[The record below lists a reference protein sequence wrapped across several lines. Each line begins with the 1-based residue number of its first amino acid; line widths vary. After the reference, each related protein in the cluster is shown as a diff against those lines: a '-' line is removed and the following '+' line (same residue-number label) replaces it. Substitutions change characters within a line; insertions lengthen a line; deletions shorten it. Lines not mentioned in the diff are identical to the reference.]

1 MKASDFLY
9 HRPASV
15 DEAVGLLADY
25 AGNARILAGG
35 QSLMPMMNM
44 RLWRPSSL
52 IDIGRLTDLDRVDM
66 RGEGTVLGALVRYR
80 RIESDPVIA
89 ERLPLLPVMI
99 RHVGDRQ
106 VRNRG
111 TIGGSLVQADPT
123 GEMPLAALVLGAV
136 AHVTGPRG
144 SRAIPLEEFFVG
156 SYATA
161 IDAEEMLVEVEYPRH
176 PAAFAFFEVN
186 RRHNDFAVVSVAAV
200 GDAGADGTWR
210 GVRLGLGGVDETP
223 VLARQ
228 AMALC
233 EGSGLDDAVVE
244 AAAAAAAGEVSPA
257 SDIRASEDYRRHLTA
272 VYVARALKALR
283 GSTGA
288 SEGKQP

>member
-15 DEAVGLLADY
+15 DEAVGFLADY

-35 QSLMPMMNM
+35 KSLMPMMNM

-52 IDIGRLTDLDRVDM
+52 IDIGRLTDLDRVGM

-80 RIESDPVIA
+80 RIESDQEIA

-123 GEMPLAALVLGAV
+123 VEMPLAALVLGAV

-200 GDAGADGTWR
+200 GDAGADGTWH

-233 EGSGLDDAVVE
+233 EGTGLDDAVVE

-288 SEGKQP
+288 SEGKKP

>member
-1 MKASDFLY
+1 MKASDFIY

-15 DEAVGLLADY
+15 NEAVGLLADY
-25 AGNARILAGG
+25 AGDARILAGG

-52 IDIGRLTDLDRVDM
+52 IDIGGLTDLDRVGIQ
-66 RGEGTVLGALVRYR
+66 GESTVLGALVRYR

-89 ERLPLLPVMI
+89 QRLPLLPLMI
-99 RHVGDRQ
+99 RYVGDRQ

-111 TIGGSLVQADPT
+111 TIGGSLIQADPT

-136 AHVTGPRG
+136 VNVTGPLG
-144 SRAIPLEEFFVG
+144 SRAIPLEELFVG

-161 IDAEEMLVEVEYPRH
+161 IDVNEILVEVVYPRH
-176 PAAFAFFEVN
+176 PAATAFFEVN

-200 GDAGADGTWR
+200 GDVDADGRSR
-210 GVRLGLGGVDETP
+210 GIRLGLGGVDETP

-228 AMALC
+228 AMRIC
-233 EGSGLDDAVVE
+233 EGARLDDAVVA
-244 AAAAAAAGEVSPA
+244 AAAAAAAGEISPA
-257 SDIRASEDYRRHLTA
+257 SDIRASEDYRRHLAA

-283 GSTGA
+283 GAAGA
-288 SEGKQP
+288 NERK

>member
-52 IDIGRLTDLDRVDM
+52 IDIGRLTDLDRVDV

-144 SRAIPLEEFFVG
+144 SRAIALEEFFVG

-186 RRHNDFAVVSVAAV
+186 RRHNDFAVVSGAAV
-200 GDAGADGTWR
+200 GDAGADGTWH
-210 GVRLGLGGVDETP
+210 GVRLGLGGVDEKP

-233 EGSGLDDAVVE
+233 EGTGLDDAVVGT
-244 AAAAAAAGEVSPA
+244 AAAAAAGEVSPA

-283 GSTGA
+283 GCTGA
-288 SEGKQP
+288 REGKKP